1 MSVKTLATGFVMTA
15 ALAIALPASAQTKI
29 DMTAFGGAS
38 NLPLWVAMDKGFF
51 AKEGIEVKLDRTPGS
66 KALYED
72 VMAGKYQVA
81 SAAFDNTVAYTE
93 GQGDVVF
100 DNFDMVAILG
110 VHGGLQAAV
119 ARPEIK
125 SYQDVKGKIVAVDS
139 ANSGYALLMYSI
151 LGKQGLKPNQDYQV
165 LAVGGTEARMKAMAE
180 NKAVFALLS
189 APTNLEAKALGYN
202 FLGDAAAAIGAY
214 QGSAYVVRRSWAKD
228 HEKDLIALI
237 RGVIAAHDF
246 IFTNKAGA
254 IEVMG
259 NRIKGLKS
267 DEADAIYA
275 DLTEGRGALNRKAE
289 INVAGVKNLLSLRSE
304 YGEPKM
310 TLSDPY
316 KYIDTSYYENAIKG
330 MK

>member
-1 MSVKTLATGFVMTA
+1 MSDTVGQIERRTQERVK
-15 ALAIALPASAQTKI
+15 
-29 DMTAFGGAS
+29 
-38 NLPLWVAMDKGFF
+38 
-51 AKEGIEVKLDRTPGS
+51 KLFI
-66 KALYED
+66 
-72 VMAGKYQVA
+72 GK
-81 SAAFDNTVAYTE
+81 
-93 GQGDVVF
+93 
-100 DNFDMVAILG
+100 
-110 VHGGLQAAV
+110 
-119 ARPEIK
+119 
-125 SYQDVKGKIVAVDS
+125 
-139 ANSGYALLMYSI
+139 
-151 LGKQGLKPNQDYQV
+151 
-165 LAVGGTEARMKAMAE
+165 
-180 NKAVFALLS
+180 
-189 APTNLEAKALGYN
+189 LGYN

-316 KYIDTSYYENAIKG
+316 KYIDTSYYEKAIKG